1 MSFNNETAGDS
12 KNQVRV
18 STDPSRESCRVGV
31 RIPPFWPQEPALWF
45 AQVEGQ
51 FALANITADAT
62 KFNYVTAQL
71 DHVYAAEVKDI
82 IIAPPETNKY
92 EKLKTELTK
101 RLSASREKEVQQLL
115 MHEEL
120 GDRKPSQFLRH
131 LQHLAG
137 PNIPED
143 FLKTIWTSRLPNSI
157 QAVLVAQPTTPL
169 ATLAEVADRV
179 NDVVPRT
186 PVVASTST
194 STQNALDHMAKM
206 ISELTKQVQALTTH
220 ASRKPR
226 PISRGRDERK
236 GSSADRILHTEN
248 TQPRGKRSGQSLM
261 ATDDYPSSSRLF
273 VTDRNTKTQF
283 LIDTGSDICVY
294 PRVAIKERRPRT
306 NYQLFAANGTVINTY
321 YKHLELDI
329 GLRRNFTWRFV
340 VADVTKAIIGVDFLS
355 FYNLAVDCRHKRLI
369 DNVTTLQASA
379 TSASRKPQS
388 WVASDFGRA
397 ATGRMRLVTKIDRV
411 NDQLQAIARRMKECF
426 SNFRF

>member
-1 MSFNNETAGDS
+1 MCTGHTRKGNGIAPQPMPRRTAPRSQS
-12 KNQVRV
+12 K
-18 STDPSRESCRVGV
+18 SRSDAECISLDASSCL
-31 RIPPFWPQEPALWF
+31 QPALWF

-62 KFNYVTAQL
+62 KFYYVTAQL

-82 IIAPPETNKY
+82 NIAPPETNKY

-131 LQHLAG
+131 LAG

-157 QAVLVAQPTTPL
+157 QAVLAAQPTTPL

-179 NDVVPRT
+179 NDIVPRT

-194 STQNALDHMAKM
+194 STQNTLDHMANM

-226 PISRGRDERK
+226 PMSRGRDERK
-236 GSSADRILHTEN
+236 R
-248 TQPRGKRSGQSLM
+248 
-261 ATDDYPSSSRLF
+261 SSSRSHSSYRKYPICWYHAKF
-273 VTDRNTKTQF
+273 GTTAKKCVKPCNYSAGNAP
-283 LIDTGSDICVY
+283 GS
-294 PRVAIKERRPRT
+294 R
-306 NYQLFAANGTVINTY
+306 
-321 YKHLELDI
+321 
-329 GLRRNFTWRFV
+329 
-340 VADVTKAIIGVDFLS
+340 
-355 FYNLAVDCRHKRLI
+355 
-369 DNVTTLQASA
+369 
-379 TSASRKPQS
+379 
-388 WVASDFGRA
+388 
-397 ATGRMRLVTKIDRV
+397 
-411 NDQLQAIARRMKECF
+411 
-426 SNFRF
+426 